1 VAGLRR
7 WTDQDLRAFAV
18 FWVGGFLVSLIGA
31 TVLLSSIDDG
41 AEACTTGRIDTIEP
55 IAWTIVAI
63 VLVAVTMLG
72 SWLRPPLWPLWVG
85 LALGANLWLY
95 SIALTLDAC

>member
-1 VAGLRR
+1 MNRMASITAHFRRSTTALALLLLGSIAVAQNLPSYYP
-7 WTDQDLRAFAV
+7 DE
-18 FWVGGFLVSLIGA
+18 GF
-31 TVLLSSIDDG
+31 TR
-41 AEACTTGRIDTIEP
+41 TGRIDAVEP
-55 IAWTIVAI
+55 MAWAIVAI
-63 VLVAVTMLG
+63 VLVVVTMLG